1 MFFRVL
7 SIDAWGNQEEGYE
20 WNAWYKIGEVDLESD
35 VTVPVGSGE
44 ILGALVDQGFLIS
57 QDAVELEDDG
67 YNAVVIDRET
77 REPLLAV
84 DGFFAC

>member
-1 MFFRVL
+1 MNYQVL
-7 SIDAWGNQEEGYE
+7 SIDAWGNQEDGFE
-20 WNAWYKIGEVDLESD
+20 WNAWYKVGEVDLESD

-44 ILGALVDQGFLIS
+44 LLEALVDQGFITT
-57 QDAVELEDDG
+57 QEFVDVEDDG
-67 YNAVVIDRET
+67 YNAVVVDRET